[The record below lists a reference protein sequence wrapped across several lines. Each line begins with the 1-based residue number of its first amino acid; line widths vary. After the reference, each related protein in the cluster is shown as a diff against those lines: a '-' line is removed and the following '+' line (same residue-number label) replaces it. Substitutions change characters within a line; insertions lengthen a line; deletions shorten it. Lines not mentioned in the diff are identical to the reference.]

1 MEGMFESSILFA
13 VLNETMD
20 FRAGRYSSL
29 ALSKKAFDNPLSTSF
44 LFKDRLCIVTVC
56 WWYHLILFS
65 VNDYDFSIV
74 Q

>member
-56 WWYHLILFS
+56 LILFS